1 MTHDELE
8 TKVYDKMSA
17 EYDELIDGLKQMMSQ
32 DIIDNAYQIV
42 MKQDILFSMENH
54 FLNQT
59 QLQMLLELEN
69 PLDDLYQNWLLG
81 DCPYMDALEEST
93 QDYLNNRLKTQAEEK
108 YCKPDS
114 PIYLKGIRQAGDD
127 GELHEWKASNEQNI
141 QCRLHFVDAAERAY
155 NIGELPAFV
164 QTWVEKYGLDRCLY
178 VASFTVQKKDYD
190 HRFDAAIRKRASA
203 IEFADGGKDS
213 CISHYAM
220 SIDTGAVNAAMSE
233 LMKLEKERG
242 NTYTIYQLKSG
253 DDLHYIRF
261 EPLARLHEEDSVVS
275 ASNYRRVYTAPLDSS
290 TTLERIYER
299 FNINN
304 PPDFYGHS
312 LSVSDVVVLRRDGKE
327 SAFYCDSIGFTELP
341 DFKSAKA
348 EQDLPQKLKRRESI
362 ER

>member
-1 MTHDELE
+1 MTRDELE

-59 QLQMLLELEN
+59 QLQMLMELEN

-93 QDYLNNRLKTQAEEK
+93 QDYLNNRLKTQAEGK

-261 EPLARLHEEDSVVS
+261 EPLARLHEEGG
-275 ASNYRRVYTAPLDSS
+275 
-290 TTLERIYER
+290 I
-299 FNINN
+299 I
-304 PPDFYGHS
+304 
-312 LSVSDVVVLRRDGKE
+312 
-327 SAFYCDSIGFTELP
+327 
-341 DFKSAKA
+341 
-348 EQDLPQKLKRRESI
+348 
-362 ER
+362 